1 MTHTDAPAAALSVSR
16 IEDFPTT
23 VRYHLADAPIVEED
37 GKRYRADFVDINK
50 MRGDIG
56 VHHIRLTKTGAPFKQ
71 VASHSRWTWAYPS
84 RDGKIINEE
93 MGGPIVE
100 FILAYT
106 AEPVEGEI
114 REIRAPGH
122 TWDRRIVR
130 VEDPGGSV
138 GIHRVSPITSVG
150 GWRFSEPEV
159 VTKLDAWFAAHQLVR
174 VTAPV
179 KGHIMSLRAGDT
191 LIAVEG
197 DQGPTGD
204 AGLLVEQVSP
214 DDANPN
220 DLIVTVWFEGEMVT
234 EVLNGHNDADFR
246 REA

>member
-1 MTHTDAPAAALSVSR
+1 MTNTAAPAAALSVSR
-16 IEDFPTT
+16 IEDFATT
-23 VRYHLADAPIVEED
+23 VRYHLADAPIVEQD
-37 GKRYRADFVDINK
+37 GKRYRADFVDIDK

-71 VASHSRWTWAYPS
+71 VASHSRWTWAYPR

-93 MGGPIVE
+93 LGGPVVE

-106 AEPVEGEI
+106 SEPTVGEI
-114 REIRAPGH
+114 REIQAHGH

-130 VEDPGGSV
+130 VERTDGINGAV
-138 GIHRVSPITSVG
+138 GVSPITSVG
-150 GWRFSEPEV
+150 GWRSSQPEII
-159 VTKLDAWFAAHQLVR
+159 TKLDAWFQPSELGL
-174 VTAPV
+174 VTATV

-191 LIAVEG
+191 LVAVEG
-197 DQGPTGD
+197 DQGPTGEL
-204 AGLLVEQVSP
+204 GLLVEQVSP

-220 DLIVTVWFEGEMVT
+220 DLLVTVWFEGEMVT